1 MHCLYSRYQEAKRL
15 VSTLTAAV
23 SDACERMCTF
33 PVDVELMV
41 ARRIP
46 NTMLRELLTEA
57 GWTGEALA
65 RAVNVVGAESGM
77 SLRYGR
83 SSVAHWLS
91 GMRPWP
97 PVPDL
102 VAEAF
107 SRKLGRRVLIGATGL
122 VRPGTDDDSEG
133 IPSPRQ
139 AGWGETDAVSRLVAP
154 REVGAGGSAPLAG
167 SGYRLSDLAVPS
179 WMELSRTRQVR
190 SWGVESA
197 EKVERWQVRSA
208 IGMVG
213 LFSDADFAFG
223 GGHARLELSCYLA
236 ATIAPWLRAT
246 ATPAVRRELLMA
258 ASRLTYLCGFMYF
271 DDELHGAAQHY
282 YLTTLQLVAEA
293 GDATAYAVTLR
304 ALSGQARS
312 LGHHREAVHL
322 AEAAVQAAPDSA
334 DPQTSAFLFGQL
346 AVAHA
351 ADGNHREAARH
362 MITAERHLERAG
374 EVPEPIGGYDVASL
388 AHQQAAVR
396 ARQGDQRGAIQA
408 LVVSVRL
415 RPAAERR
422 SRAITLAR
430 LAELQLD
437 VGELEAACGTW
448 QRFLLDYPYLRSRRV
463 NRALASMR
471 ARLRPHQ
478 NNSAVIA
485 LRRTMASLSGGGRQA
500 AYARTC

>member
-1 MHCLYSRYQEAKRL
+1 
-15 VSTLTAAV
+15 
-23 SDACERMCTF
+23 MCIF
-33 PVDVELMV
+33 PVDVEMTV
-41 ARRIP
+41 ARRVP
-46 NTMLRELLTEA
+46 NTMLRELLAET
-57 GWTGEALA
+57 GWTGDALA
-65 RAVNVVGAESGM
+65 RAINAVGAESGL

-83 SSVAHWLS
+83 SSVAHWLA

-97 PVPDL
+97 PVPEL
-102 VAEAF
+102 AAEAF
-107 SRKLGRRVLIGATGL
+107 SRKLGRRVSISDTGL
-122 VRPGTDDDSEG
+122 ARPGTDESVR

-139 AGWGETDAVSRLVAP
+139 AGWEETDAVSRLVAP
-154 REVGAGGSAPLAG
+154 QEVGAGGSAPLAG

-179 WMELSRTRQVR
+179 WMELSRTRQGR
-190 SWGVESA
+190 TWGVESA

-246 ATPAVRRELLMA
+246 ATPAVRRELLTT

-282 YLTTLQLVAEA
+282 YLTNLQLVAEA

-334 DPQTSAFLFGQL
+334 GPQTSAFLFGQL

-362 MITAERHLERAG
+362 MITAERLLERAG
-374 EVPEPIGGYDVASL
+374 EVPEPVGGYDVASL

-396 ARQGDQRGAIQA
+396 AKQGDRRGAIQA
-408 LVVSVRL
+408 LMVSIRL

-485 LRRTMASLSGGGRQA
+485 LRRTMASLNGGGRQA